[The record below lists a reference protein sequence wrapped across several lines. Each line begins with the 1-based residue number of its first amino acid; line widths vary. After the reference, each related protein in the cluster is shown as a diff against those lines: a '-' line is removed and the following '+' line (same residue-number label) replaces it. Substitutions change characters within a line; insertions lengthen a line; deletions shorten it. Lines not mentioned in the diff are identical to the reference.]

1 MRHVLFVLGALAV
14 MAYFAIQAI
23 LTALQPLFNALS
35 GHVH

>member
-1 MRHVLFVLGALAV
+1 MKHALAILGALAV

-35 GHVH
+35 SHAH